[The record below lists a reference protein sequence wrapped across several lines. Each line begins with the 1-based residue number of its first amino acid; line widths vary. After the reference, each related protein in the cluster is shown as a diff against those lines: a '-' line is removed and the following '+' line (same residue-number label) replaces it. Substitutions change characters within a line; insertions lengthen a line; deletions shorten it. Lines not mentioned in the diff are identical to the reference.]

1 MGSPVKRIVISGY
14 YGFRNSGDEAV
25 LQSILLALRQEG
37 EAAGVKVVPVVLSID
52 PEWTARTYGVEAVH
66 RMKLGRVFAAIRSA
80 DGLVSGGGS
89 LLQDVTGGLTIPYY
103 IGIMKLAL
111 WLRKPVFIYSQG
123 IGPVHNRR
131 YYGWIRRTFQRCRYV
146 SVRDAESAALL
157 ERMGCTAGTAEVVPD
172 PVMGLPLPDGAEPI
186 AAPESATKRLPVVGI
201 SVRYWNADRSELD
214 KLAEAIVRLTDE
226 RDAEFR
232 FLPFHSPSDEE
243 ASYDVIGRVRDKAAG
258 AEPTVSVAGGID
270 HPQRMLA
277 EVSRCDVLVGM
288 RLHAL
293 IYAASQLVPMV
304 GITYDPK
311 IDQFLQRL
319 EMSPAASTASFD
331 PAAVAAEIGRLLD
344 NRGAWTADKR
354 PLVDRL
360 KQQAARP
367 AQQIIAS
374 LRL

>member
-1 MGSPVKRIVISGY
+1 MGSSVKRIVISGY

-52 PEWTARTYGVEAVH
+52 PEWTSRTYGVEAVH

-131 YYGWIRRTFQRCRYV
+131 YYGWIRRTFGKCRYV

-157 ERMGCTAGTAEVVPD
+157 ESMGCAPGAAEVVPD
-172 PVMGLPLPDGAEPI
+172 PVLGLPLPGGTAQA
-186 AAPESATKRLPVVGI
+186 AAPESTGERLPVVGI

-214 KLAEAIVRLTDE
+214 KLAEAIVRLSYE
-226 RDAEFR
+226 REMEVR
-232 FLPFHSPSDEE
+232 FLPFHLPSDEE
-243 ASYDVIGRVRDKAAG
+243 ASYDVIGRVRIKAAG
-258 AEPTVSVAGGID
+258 SEPKMTVVGGID

-311 IDQFLQRL
+311 IDQFLHRL
-319 EMSPAASTASFD
+319 ESTPAASTEAFD
-331 PAAVAAEIGRLLD
+331 PAGVAAEIGRLLD
-344 NRGAWTADKR
+344 NRDAWTAAKR

-360 KQQAARP
+360 KQQASRP

-374 LRL
+374 MRL